1 MDKQAIPATK
11 GTQLSR
17 AVQCEGKTG
26 LAAGRSHGHHLKT
39 LAFPLRRYC
48 AAKALKGRRRPGLQ
62 APPRGPAGQVLGRAS
77 DPGLCFVRERREKQL
92 VRAGEHLQR

>member
-17 AVQCEGKTG
+17 AVQCEGSSRGVQCEGKTG

-39 LAFPLRRYC
+39 LAFPLR
-48 AAKALKGRRRPGLQ
+48 
-62 APPRGPAGQVLGRAS
+62 
-77 DPGLCFVRERREKQL
+77 
-92 VRAGEHLQR
+92 